1 MSNLT
6 RKKAQ
11 ASGTSYTVGF
21 LLSLFL
27 TLAAS
32 VLVTQ
37 QLLEGWLAA
46 YVLVALATTQLL
58 VQLVFFLHVGHESKP
73 RLNLLALLFAGL
85 VVSIVVVGSLW
96 IMNNLNY
103 NMMSKQETGDY
114 IIKDEDTPMD
124 HTQMYLR

>member
-11 ASGTSYTVGF
+11 VSGTSYTVGF

-124 HTQMYLR
+124 HTQM